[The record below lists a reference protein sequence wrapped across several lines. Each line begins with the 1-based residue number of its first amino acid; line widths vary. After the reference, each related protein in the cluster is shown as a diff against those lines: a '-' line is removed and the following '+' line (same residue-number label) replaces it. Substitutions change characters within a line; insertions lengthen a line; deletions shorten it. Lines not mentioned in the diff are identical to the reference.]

1 MSGNAKEH
9 RLLCI
14 VCPEGCELA
23 VAEKDGELAFSGRA
37 CKKGR
42 EYARREITDPQRLL
56 TSTVRLR
63 GGAVPM
69 LPVKTASPVPKGR
82 LMEVMERIATI
93 EADAPVRLGE
103 VIAADVTGTG
113 IALVACRT
121 VGKAAE
127 A

>member
-1 MSGNAKEH
+1 MSGNVKEH

-23 VAEKDGELAFSGRA
+23 VTEKDGGFTFTGRA
-37 CKKGR
+37 CRRGQ

-82 LMEVMERIATI
+82 LLEVMDRIAI
-93 EADAPVRLGE
+93 LEAVAPVKLGQL
-103 VIAADVTGTG
+103 IAEDVTGTG
-113 IALVACRT
+113 IPLLACRT
-121 VGKAAE
+121 VGKADPS
-127 A
+127 